1 MDPPQPLRTRLHRRK
16 DRPQPSRR
24 RCYAADTRS
33 LPLRTGDRAMHADP
47 HPRCPLDHRGPW
59 SPRVRTGALFAKLL
73 RDRALP
79 WQPRSRRPRHA
90 VQTRHRS
97 PEERRRRHRGRAFPR
112 CPSHRRVDRA
122 LRARRRQGAE
132 APGSRLDLRAVRS
145 RARACDRCA
154 RRCRHRAR
162 ARARRRRSAASQARR
177 DRGRT
182 LRGHRRVPGGRHRPA
197 WRRCAADAAAHRC
210 DAARSSGARASRPRV
225 SAALSSQKLP
235 KSRVRGATFR
245 AEDWVERLD
254 DRITPLEKA
263 IDVVAREVREAEGTQ
278 ATKNRALEAY
288 DETFRKVATLLSATL
303 SIAGEDELASRV
315 RPTARRPG
323 RTAGSEADS
332 GEEPANPVAPA
343 LSQLEP
349 SV

>member
-1 MDPPQPLRTRLHRRK
+1 MPSKLVT
-16 DRPQPSRR
+16 DRQKS
-24 RCYAADTRS
+24 AAAVIAAAHSHAARATAALTELFEPVVGKGQK
-33 LPLRTGDRAMHADP
+33 LPDLGSIFALSEAALARA
-47 HPRCPLDHRGPW
+47 
-59 SPRVRTGALFAKLL
+59 TGALVDADIEHERELADDEAPRAKRDEIAAGLYADIVEFREVVTGLL
-73 RDRALP
+73 GGAALP
-79 WQPRSRRPRHA
+79 MLRLTGATPRDP
-90 VQTRHRS
+90 V
-97 PEERRRRHRGRAFPR
+97 
-112 CPSHRRVDRA
+112 V
-122 LRARRRQGAE
+122 LAR
-132 APGSRLDLRAVRS
+132 L
-145 RARACDRCA
+145 ARD
-154 RRCRHRAR
+154 
-162 ARARRRRSAASQARR
+162 
-177 DRGRT
+177 
-182 LRGHRRVPGGRHRPA
+182 
-197 WRRCAADAAAHRC
+197 
-210 DAARSSGARASRPRV
+210 V